1 MKSIKRIVFAAI
13 FAIGAI
19 ILVACSGAAK
29 SDNGTYVYEASKDFI
44 KNTLKEQ
51 GASSEEAEKYADQFS
66 LKMTIEIKD
75 TKGKVTLE
83 AKAMGNKKNQDYKL
97 KVDQKNKT
105 LESEKGGNDKVKYK
119 IDGDVLTLDL
129 SQLESG
135 QADKATLAIFKDAKF
150 KRTK

>member
-1 MKSIKRIVFAAI
+1 MKSIKRIVLATI

-44 KNTLKEQ
+44 KNT
-51 GASSEEAEKYADQFS
+51 
-66 LKMTIEIKD
+66 IEIKD
-75 TKGKVTLE
+75 TKVKVTLE
-83 AKAMGNKKNQDYKL
+83 AKALGNKKNQDYKL

-119 IDGDVLTLDL
+119 IEGDVLTLDL

>member
-1 MKSIKRIVFAAI
+1 MSTEHMEELNDQQIVRREKMAA
-13 FAIGAI
+13 
-19 ILVACSGAAK
+19 LR
-29 SDNGTYVYEASKDFI
+29 
-44 KNTLKEQ
+44 EQ
-51 GASSEEAEKYADQFS
+51 GIDPFGKRFERTANSGQLKEKYADQFS

-119 IDGDVLTLDL
+119 IEGDVLTLDL

>member
-1 MKSIKRIVFAAI
+1 MKSIKRIVLAAI

-83 AKAMGNKKNQDYKL
+83 DCQSSFVSL
-97 KVDQKNKT
+97 TRFQ
-105 LESEKGGNDKVKYK
+105 LRK
-119 IDGDVLTLDL
+119 IQCQHIAFNFVLNFVV
-129 SQLESG
+129 
-135 QADKATLAIFKDAKF
+135 ATLF
-150 KRTK
+150 

>member
-1 MKSIKRIVFAAI
+1 MKSIKRIVLAAI

-83 AKAMGNKKNQDYKL
+83 AKALGNKKNQDY
-97 KVDQKNKT
+97 
-105 LESEKGGNDKVKYK
+105 NDKVKYK
-119 IDGDVLTLDL
+119 IEGDVLTLDL

>member
-1 MKSIKRIVFAAI
+1 MKSIKRIVLATI

-83 AKAMGNKKNQDYKL
+83 AKAM
-97 KVDQKNKT
+97 
-105 LESEKGGNDKVKYK
+105 EIRK
-119 IDGDVLTLDL
+119 I
-129 SQLESG
+129 
-135 QADKATLAIFKDAKF
+135 KIIN
-150 KRTK
+150 